1 MSTAALAQRLR
12 NGAIP
17 GTGAAVW
24 NGWNGRA
31 APVSFQS
38 KQADLEGETDFGT
51 DGTGGTGVFV
61 DVEVRRKESRP
72 DQAANDAKTPAPVPA
87 QAVTAAPDWRQAD
100 AEYLQHHF
108 TCKSCC
114 AAGHGRGDRC
124 TTGAELWTAYGAAW
138 DAAQTTNT

>member
-1 MSTAALAQRLR
+1 MSAAALAQRLR

-17 GTGAAVW
+17 GTGVAVW
-24 NGWNGRA
+24 NGWNGRT

-38 KQADLEGETDFGT
+38 KQADLEAETDFGT

-72 DQAANDAKTPAPVPA
+72 DQAANDAQASAP
-87 QAVTAAPDWRQAD
+87 APDWRQAD
-100 AEYLQHHF
+100 AAYLRHHF
-108 TCKSCC
+108 TCKTCC

-124 TTGAELWTAYGAAW
+124 STGAELWGTYQAAW
-138 DAAQTTNT
+138 EADQATNTKGRSAR